1 MDAERAAAI
10 LAEIRSKKF
19 TRKEFWSPV
28 KGPNTIRILPSWTLD
43 LSQDFFRK
51 TAQHWKLG
59 NNQDLWV
66 TCLVEEGY
74 ERCPVCERIDS
85 LYRTKN
91 KDDEAFAK
99 LIRKQTKV
107 LWNIVDMNNVS
118 KGVQV
123 WQSGITVLGDIVK
136 FVGNSKYGDI
146 SHPTTGRNIDIV
158 MTEAKES
165 KTGWNDYAVQPDPER
180 SAIAEL
186 EWLEQMTDLDSLV
199 KTKSVDEIEYIL
211 TYGELPP
218 EGYTPEAKPVAID
231 TQKPPERYGEPKE
244 TKKPAE
250 EVKTKPEARKEEV
263 LPKSPTQE
271 KDVNAL
277 LAKLRKDRADKV
289 K

>member
-1 MDAERAAAI
+1 MDAERAAQI

-28 KGPNTIRILPSWTLD
+28 KGPNSIRILPSWTLD

-66 TCLVEEGY
+66 TCLIEEGY

-107 LWNIVDMNNVS
+107 LYNIVDMNNVS

-146 SHPTTGRNIDIV
+146 SHPETGVI
-158 MTEAKES
+158 
-165 KTGWNDYAVQPDPER
+165 
-180 SAIAEL
+180 
-186 EWLEQMTDLDSLV
+186 
-199 KTKSVDEIEYIL
+199 
-211 TYGELPP
+211 
-218 EGYTPEAKPVAID
+218 
-231 TQKPPERYGEPKE
+231 
-244 TKKPAE
+244 
-250 EVKTKPEARKEEV
+250 
-263 LPKSPTQE
+263 
-271 KDVNAL
+271 
-277 LAKLRKDRADKV
+277 
-289 K
+289 